1 MLEDESW
8 FVTKK
13 NEMIEFNQ
21 AILDIDWSR
30 LLTLSNAVVNTLRGG
45 NRIAFVGN
53 GGSAAEA
60 MHLAAEFTSKCIVN
74 HVPLNALCL
83 NESQS
88 AITAIGNDFGFDLI
102 FSRLVEAHLTEG
114 DILIALSTSGKSKNI
129 LYAIDVAKKLK
140 IKTLLWTGNH
150 NINIEGIDVWNCNLS
165 STPRIQE
172 IHLIWGHL
180 LAEMVELDFQNS

>member
-8 FVTKK
+8 LVTKK
-13 NEMIEFNQ
+13 NEMAQFNQ

-30 LLTLSNAVVNTLRGG
+30 LLTLSNTVVKSLRRG

-60 MHLAAEFTSKCIVN
+60 MHLAAEFTSKCVIN

-114 DILIALSTSGKSKNI
+114 DILITLSTSGKSNNI
-129 LYAIDVAKKLK
+129 LSAIDVAKKLK
-140 IKTLLWTGNH
+140 VETLLWTGNH
-150 NINIEGIDVWNCNLS
+150 KVNIEGIDVWNCDLS

-180 LAEMVELDFQNS
+180 LAELVEQEFQIT

>member
-8 FVTKK
+8 LVTKK
-13 NEMIEFNQ
+13 NELAQFNQ

-30 LLTLSNAVVNTLRGG
+30 LLTLSNTVVKSLRRG

-60 MHLAAEFTSKCIVN
+60 MHLAAEFTSKCVIN

-114 DILIALSTSGKSKNI
+114 DILITLSTSGKSNNI
-129 LYAIDVAKKLK
+129 LSAIDVAKKLK
-140 IKTLLWTGNH
+140 IETLLWTGNH
-150 NINIEGIDVWNCNLS
+150 KVNIEGIDVWNCDLS

-180 LAEMVELDFQNS
+180 LAELVEQEFQIT